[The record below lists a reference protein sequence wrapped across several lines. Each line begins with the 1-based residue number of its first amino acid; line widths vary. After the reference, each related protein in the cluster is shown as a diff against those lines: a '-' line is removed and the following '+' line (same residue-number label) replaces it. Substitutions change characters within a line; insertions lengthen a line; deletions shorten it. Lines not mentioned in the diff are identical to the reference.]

1 MVSSRKLGE
10 RIAQTRRRLGLTQAA
25 LAEKLGLSRQTW
37 ILLEKGERRPSAEE
51 LVRVGEALGTTLH
64 DLVKDHAV
72 EGSVS
77 PRFRLAFERKGA
89 QSAKAVDL
97 LEKLARR
104 YVELERLNG
113 IARVR
118 APLESLETYRVAG
131 GGVPQARRAAAAAAR
146 TVRGALGLGDSPA
159 LDVEPGLEAEA
170 GLRIFRLDLPSSLAG
185 IFIWGDEI
193 GGCVGVN
200 RLHPLPRQRWSLLHE
215 AGHFLWDRE
224 AGDVLPAAGP
234 DRTDVSEA
242 FADTFAKEFLLP
254 ATGVARRFDGIV
266 RANGSRFTVAD
277 TVAMARGFD
286 VSFQAMCLRLEEL
299 DLLPSGIYERLRK
312 QRFRASETTTEYAHP
327 RGSTPAMLPQR
338 YMELALAAYEAEK
351 ISEGTLAEYLM
362 TDRVTAR
369 GVHLAHR
376 RLRDGDQEVE
386 TDVGFDILSG

>member
-25 LAEKLGLSRQTW
+25 LAEKLGVSRQTW
-37 ILLEKGERRPSAEE
+37 ILLEKGEKRPSAEE
-51 LVRVGEALGTTLH
+51 LVRIGEVLETTLH
-64 DLVKDHAV
+64 DLVKEHVV
-72 EGSVS
+72 EGEVS
-77 PRFRLAFERKGA
+77 PRFRLAFERKGVDPA
-89 QSAKAVDL
+89 GADL
-97 LEKLARR
+97 LEKLATR

-113 IARVR
+113 IARLR

-131 GGVPQARRAAAAAAR
+131 GGVHQARRAAAAAAR

-159 LDVEPGLEAEA
+159 LDVEPRLEAEA

-193 GGCVGVN
+193 GGCVGLN

-215 AGHFLWDRE
+215 AGHFFWDRE
-224 AGDVLPAAGP
+224 AGDVLPSAGP
-234 DRTDVSEA
+234 ERRDVSEA

-277 TVAMARGFD
+277 TVAMAQAFD

-299 DLLPSGIYERLRK
+299 DLLPSGIYERLRTQK
-312 QRFRASETTTEYAHP
+312 FQARERTAEYADSHRSPPATLP
-327 RGSTPAMLPQR
+327 RR
-338 YMELALAAYEAEK
+338 YVELALAAYEAEK

-369 GVHLAHR
+369 GVYLAHR

-386 TDVGFDILSG
+386 TDVGFDILTG